1 MPWGQQG
8 GITMGNYR
16 KRLKMAAAGL
26 TTRDEAAK
34 RQAQKL
40 LNELAE
46 ADKRKRLNKKRR
58 DEKRRDAKLGVKK
71 WRQVLAEEESG
82 RLREMQLKAANPLDY
97 YTTAVRQVVSGG
109 LPSLGKKR

>member
-1 MPWGQQG
+1 MGSGQG
-8 GITMGNYR
+8 GAA
-16 KRLKMAAAGL
+16 AAAGL
-26 TTRDEAAK
+26 TTRNEAAK

-58 DEKRRDAKLGVKK
+58 DEKRRDEKWRDEKK
-71 WRQVLAEEESG
+71 WRQVLAEQESE
-82 RLREMQLKAANPLDY
+82 RLREMLKAANPLDG
-97 YTTAVRQVVSGG
+97 YTIGVRQVVSGG

>member
-1 MPWGQQG
+1 LVKKVAG
-8 GITMGNYR
+8 GIAMGNYR

-26 TTRDEAAK
+26 TTRNEAAK

-58 DEKRRDAKLGVKK
+58 DEKRREEKWRDEK
-71 WRQVLAEEESG
+71 WRQVLAEQESE
-82 RLREMQLKAANPLDY
+82 RLREMLKPANPLDY
-97 YTTAVRQVVSGG
+97 YTTGVRQVVSGG
-109 LPSLGKKR
+109 LSSLGKKR

>member
-1 MPWGQQG
+1 
-8 GITMGNYR
+8 MGNYR

-26 TTRDEAAK
+26 TTRNEAAK
-34 RQAQKL
+34 RQAQRL

-71 WRQVLAEEESG
+71 WRQVKAEQESE

-97 YTTAVRQVVSGG
+97 YTTGVRQVVSGG